1 MIDHTSIYARDDA
14 WWPEYA
20 PTEILPRLWQG
31 GTEDHDVLGRP
42 VASDRHTRDYPFD
55 LVITL
60 YADAQPVPWYV
71 EEVRFGFYDAS
82 LHTDI
87 AERAVAIARAAHAR
101 WRDGARVLI
110 RCQAGVN
117 RSGLITALT
126 LMFAGYSAVEAIELM
141 RERRSPAV
149 LTNHEFAQWLVSEAP
164 AMLLTQSSAA

>member
-1 MIDHTSIYARDDA
+1 MHDLTSIYARDDA

-31 GTEDHDVLGRP
+31 GTEDHDVLGEP
-42 VASDRHTRDYPFD
+42 VAHDRHSRTYPFD

-71 EEVRFGFYDAS
+71 EELRYGFYDAH
-82 LHTDI
+82 LTTDI
-87 AERAVAIARAAHAR
+87 TQRVIDIARTAHAR
-101 WRDGARVLI
+101 WCSGARVLI

-126 LMFAGYSAVEAIELM
+126 LMIAGYSATEAIALI
-141 RERRSPAV
+141 REQRSPAV
-149 LTNHEFAQWLVSEAP
+149 LINDEFARWLVSEAP
-164 AMLLTQSSAA
+164 AMLHTNSSAA